1 MTVAL
6 SSDSVTVP
14 LTALPTAVMLMVSSS
29 GSESL
34 VSKVDAVMSMLLPSA
49 TVAVSSTVTG
59 ASLTGVT
66 VTPTVAVSAA
76 DTVAD
81 GVCEAA

>member
-1 MTVAL
+1 M
-6 SSDSVTVP
+6 SSDSVTAP
-14 LTALPTAVMLMVSSS
+14 LTALPTAVMIRASPS

-34 VSKVDAVMSMLLPSA
+34 ESRVDAVMSTVPPSS

-66 VTPTVAVSAA
+66 VTSTVAVSEAEPSL
-76 DTVAD
+76 TV
-81 GVCEAA
+81 